1 LTAAEASSRQAGT
14 QVLAQRTSRGVGEG
28 SHGGGLLTSAARTK
42 SHASGSNRL
51 STSGGTAWYAFI
63 FMGRRNRRHGELAR
77 SIGEKS
83 PRDALG
89 PLAPPSEFLARKT
102 TE

>member
-1 LTAAEASSRQAGT
+1 LTAVEASPCQAGT

-51 STSGGTAWYAFI
+51 SMSGGTAWYAFI
-63 FMGRRNRRHGELAR
+63 FKGWQTRRRGELAR

-83 PRDALG
+83 PRGALG
-89 PLAPPSEFLARKT
+89 PLAPPSDFLARKT

>member
-1 LTAAEASSRQAGT
+1 LTAAEASPRKAGT

-28 SHGGGLLTSAARTK
+28 SHGGGLLTSATRTK

-51 STSGGTAWYAFI
+51 STSDGSTWYDFI
-63 FMGRRNRRHGELAR
+63 FKGRRNRRHEELAR

-83 PRDALG
+83 TCGALG

-102 TE
+102 TG